1 MALDKSTIMLLLLS
15 AILAVN
21 LYTLK
26 MTIERQAMTKDRSP
40 QAHAPPRKAASVPIP
55 IKTTRPMA
63 PPTLMPPPP
72 TPKPKAHVDP
82 KPTEPKEPPKQEK
95 PSEIQEE

>member
-26 MTIERQAMTKDRSP
+26 MTIERQAMVKERGP
-40 QAHAPPRKAASVPIP
+40 QAHAPPRKVPSVPIP
-55 IKTTRPMA
+55 IKTSRPAIA
-63 PPTLMPPPP
+63 PKLMPPPP
-72 TPKPKAHVDP
+72 TPKVQPPPPETKDP
-82 KPTEPKEPPKQEK
+82 PKEEGA
-95 PSEIQEE
+95 SEIQEE